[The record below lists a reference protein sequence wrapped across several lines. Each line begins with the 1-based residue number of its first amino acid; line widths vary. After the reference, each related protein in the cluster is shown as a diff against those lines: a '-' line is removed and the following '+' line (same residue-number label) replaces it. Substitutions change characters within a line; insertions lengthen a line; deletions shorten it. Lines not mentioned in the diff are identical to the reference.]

1 MKCPNCGY
9 DDKASAVKPFK
20 NAMNMYVRK
29 SDGKDAGIFNDDAKE
44 ILVGKVGEQ
53 VPYVLEKDWKPTPAP
68 VKPITPSK

>member
-9 DDKASAVKPFK
+9 DDNTPAVKPYK

-44 ILVGKVGEQ
+44 ILIGKVGEQ
-53 VPYVLEKDWKPTPAP
+53 VAYVLEKDWKPAPAP
-68 VKPITPSK
+68 VKPTTTSK